1 VGLETRGEGRTG
13 DAMGPT
19 RVGFVGAGGVA
30 RRHADVLG
38 RFADVAIRGVA
49 DVAGDRARA
58 LAVAHAARAYADV
71 DAMLAAEPLDAVY
84 VCVPPF
90 AHGAPER
97 AVLAAGLALFVEK
110 PLALDLDAAEEL
122 ARAVD
127 DAGVVTATGY
137 HWRYLDGMQR
147 ARDALADAPARLA
160 IAAWLDTVPPP
171 AWWSQRRLSGG
182 QTIEQTTHVL
192 DVLLEL
198 MGDVASVHATA
209 ARSARP
215 GFPDADVDDVTAGVL
230 RFRSGAVASLASS
243 CLLPARL
250 RAGVELFGDG
260 VRVDL
265 REAGCT
271 VERDGRTRTWTG
283 GDEAKRRVDR
293 DFIDAIQGRAN
304 RIRAPYAAALRTH
317 RLGVTLSRSAAQGR
331 PLDVP

>member
-1 VGLETRGEGRTG
+1 MT
-13 DAMGPT
+13 APT

-30 RRHADVLG
+30 SRHADVLG
-38 RFADVAIRGVA
+38 RLSDVTIRGVA
-49 DVAGDRARA
+49 DVDPGRAQA
-58 LAVAHAARAYADV
+58 LADAHAAEAYASV
-71 DAMLAAEPLDAVY
+71 DAMLAREPLDAVY

-110 PLALDLDAAEEL
+110 PLASDLEVAEAL

-127 DAGVVTATGY
+127 EAGVVTATGY

-147 ARDALADAPARLA
+147 AREAFAGAPARLA
-160 IAAWLDTVPPP
+160 VGAWLDTVPPP

-198 MGDVASVHATA
+198 MGDVASVHASTA
-209 ARSARP
+209 RTVRP
-215 GFPDADVDDVTAGVL
+215 AFPDADVDDVTAAIL
-230 RFRSGAVASLASS
+230 RFRSGAVASLAST
-243 CLLPARL
+243 CLLPGKL

-260 VRVDL
+260 VRVEL
-265 REAGCT
+265 SEAACT
-271 VERDGRTRTWTG
+271 VERAGRAETWIQR
-283 GDEAKRRVDR
+283 DEAKRRVDR
-293 DFIDAIQGRAN
+293 DFVDAVQGRAN
-304 RIRAPYAAALRTH
+304 RIRAPYASALRTH
-317 RLGVTLSRSAAQGR
+317 RLAVTLTRSAEHGR